1 MQQTIYRAAAMLL
14 AAVTVASCGGGEES
28 REETWEVHSSEQEC
42 YSYMPT
48 LCLQTRSSAS
58 SAWEFQYAGIRG
70 FSYEMGYRYQV
81 KVRITEVSP
90 PPIDGSSE
98 KTELI
103 DVLAKT
109 AVPRAETFDISVT
122 EPSSITK
129 VNDTTYQLFN
139 RRTLTCTA
147 ENCMV
152 IEAARTGGLG
162 LLLRFDHQNSPVGP
176 MHLLGITCTAP
187 SATFRQTCLD

>member
-1 MQQTIYRAAAMLL
+1 MPTTIRRATAMLL

-28 REETWEVHSSEQEC
+28 REETWEVQSSEQEC
-42 YSYMPT
+42 YSFMPT
-48 LCLQTRSSAS
+48 LCLQTRTSAN
-58 SAWEFQYAGIRG
+58 SAWQYQYGGIGG

-81 KVRITEVSP
+81 KVRITKIDP

-98 KTELI
+98 KTELV

-109 AVPRAETFDISVT
+109 AVPRTETFDISVT

-129 VNDTTYQLFN
+129 IDDTTYRLFN

-147 ENCMV
+147 ENCLV

-162 LLLRFDHQNSPVGP
+162 LLLEFDHQNSPTGP
-176 MHLLGITCTAP
+176 MHLLGILCSAP
-187 SATFRQTCLD
+187 SASFHTTCLD